1 MTKVDAAI
9 RLTQKLQALGL
20 TITADT
26 RPSAFLAQVMG
37 NQAWE
42 DFWSAKVDEVRR
54 SIQAYVWQGEILPTG
69 RSAPAEAVPGASYI
83 IIAPNGAIIFQ
94 YGDSPYVPE
103 TPGETPGA
111 LTHDNVEQAMEAHAQ
126 ALAEE
131 LALEKLAEAY
141 VAWVAEQVL

>member
-37 NQAWE
+37 NQPWE
-42 DFWSAKVDEVRR
+42 EFWSAKVQEARQ

-94 YGDSPYVPE
+94 YGDSPYAPE
-103 TPGETPGA
+103 TPGLAPGV

-131 LALEKLAEAY
+131 LALEELAQAY
-141 VAWVAEQVL
+141 INWVAEQVL